1 MGRRVGC
8 LAGLAI
14 VVLAVTGCG
23 SGGSDPSAAG
33 ELIGWGTV
41 IESGPGSGVPQL
53 CLSGVAESA
62 PPQCTGDAVALIGL
76 DWAALTEVPE
86 VGGTRW
92 FDGTFH
98 GTWDGSAITL
108 TRPFAVG
115 DQTGLDQDDAVA
127 SAVGSADSAT
137 LAQAL
142 EAIRARSS
150 DDPNYVNTAEYDGT
164 LHLVVVHDDGSIQAD
179 LDREIGPGV
188 VVVHSALR
196 AV

>member
-1 MGRRVGC
+1 MGRRMGC

-23 SGGSDPSAAG
+23 SGGSDPSPPG

-41 IESGPGSGVPQL
+41 IESGPGSEVPQL

-62 PPQCTGDAVALIGL
+62 PPQCMGDAVALIGL
-76 DWAALTEVPE
+76 DWAALPEVPE

-115 DQTGLDQDDAVA
+115 DQTGLDREDPFAP
-127 SAVGSADSAT
+127 STGSADSET
-137 LAQAL
+137 LARAL
-142 EAIRARSS
+142 EEFRARSS
-150 DDPNYVNTAEYDGT
+150 DDANYLSAMEFDGSV
-164 LHLVVVHDDGSIQAD
+164 HLVVVHDDGSIQAD

-188 VVVHSALR
+188 VVVRSALR